1 MQRPLLICLTA
12 IMHKIFGQV
21 KQTSRLITVIDK
33 CVNQMTFIFHFSMS
47 VIVQPYMVYAQD
59 SLVMSGNTAVIKS
72 VISEHAR
79 DYVRVVSW
87 DDDSDSRLTL
97 GGRYFLM
104 PSGDLVI
111 TNVNDADTKSLFY
124 CTTENILTGERR
136 VSNPAKVFLRG
147 T

>member
-1 MQRPLLICLTA
+1 M
-12 IMHKIFGQV
+12 
-21 KQTSRLITVIDK
+21 
-33 CVNQMTFIFHFSMS
+33 
-47 VIVQPYMVYAQD
+47 YAQD
-59 SLVMSGNTAVIKS
+59 SLVISGNTAVIKS
-72 VISEHAR
+72 LISEHAR

-87 DDDSDSRLTL
+87 DDDSDGGLTL

-124 CTTENILTGERR
+124 CTTANILTGERR

>member
-1 MQRPLLICLTA
+1 
-12 IMHKIFGQV
+12 
-21 KQTSRLITVIDK
+21 
-33 CVNQMTFIFHFSMS
+33 MS

-87 DDDSDSRLTL
+87 DDDSDGRLTL
-97 GGRYFLM
+97 GGRYFLT